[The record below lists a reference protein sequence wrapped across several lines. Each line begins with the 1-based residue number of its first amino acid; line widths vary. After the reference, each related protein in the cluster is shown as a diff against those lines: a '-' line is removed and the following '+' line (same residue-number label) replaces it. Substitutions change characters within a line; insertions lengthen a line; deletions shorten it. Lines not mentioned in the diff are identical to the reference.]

1 MNIFPLSKYS
11 LTFPDPAYAG
21 EEGIVAYGGDLS
33 VNRIMKGYSCGI
45 FPWFN
50 EGDPILWWSPDPR
63 FILRLDKFHIPKSL
77 KKIIEKNIFEIR
89 FDHDFESVIKNCAR
103 VKRKEQE
110 STWIN
115 RDMIEAYMELHTLGH
130 AHSFEAYFEGK
141 LAGGGYGV
149 VIGDIFCG
157 ESMFTLKSNASKAAL
172 ALLVERLKEKGFSLI
187 DSQIHTSHLEGLG
200 AQNISR
206 EEYLELVKCA
216 LEKPRTF

>member
-110 STWIN
+110 GTWIN

-216 LEKPRTF
+216 LGKPRTF